1 MIQVKIKNLSN
12 VQTHGADFATQE
24 LADAWIAQQKS
35 KGINCAW
42 GRPAWTETH
51 DSDGVELETPIEHED
66 QFTIEQ
72 TDVTA
77 QYALADAK
85 AQFQAAKSFGV
96 SLVADFSLENVILE
110 ISNIESDAVLS
121 KMSGVLEALSNG
133 YLETAILRSKGIDSG
148 DYDSEFITEAR
159 LLEYVNKIET
169 FLGITLSETL

>member
-1 MIQVKIKNLSN
+1 MIEVKIKNLSG
-12 VQTHGADFATQE
+12 VETHEQTFSTQSE
-24 LADAWIAQQKS
+24 VDAWIAQEKANGARCS
-35 KGINCAW
+35 W
-42 GRPAWTETH
+42 GRPAWTET
-51 DSDGVELETPIEHED
+51 LEDQTTVEHED

-77 QYALADAK
+77 QYALAAAK

-110 ISNIESDAVLS
+110 ISNVESDAVLS

-148 DYDSEFITEAR
+148 DYDAEFITEVR